1 MLVAASRSDH
11 PHHVVARDWLEHA
24 MAAAARGASL
34 VLLPPVVV
42 GTVRLVTHARVFRE
56 PTPIAAAVAFVQA
69 LLRAPGVE
77 VLPLGA
83 EWPAVA
89 RLCET
94 HRMAGNDVADAW
106 IAGAVLDHHEHLV
119 TFDRGFRRLLPRGQV
134 TVLEVDAG

>member
-1 MLVAASRSDH
+1 MLVAASRGDH
-11 PHHVVARDWLEHA
+11 PHHGVARDWLAQA
-24 MAAAARGASL
+24 MAAATRGASL

-42 GTVRLVTHARVFRE
+42 GLVRLVTHARVFRE
-56 PTPIAAAVAFVQA
+56 PTPIGMAIAFAQA
-69 LLRAPGVE
+69 LVRAPGVE

-94 HRMAGNDVADAW
+94 YGMTGNDVADAW

-119 TFDRGFRRLLPRGQV
+119 TFDRGFRRLLPRSQV
-134 TVLEVDAG
+134 TVLEVDTG